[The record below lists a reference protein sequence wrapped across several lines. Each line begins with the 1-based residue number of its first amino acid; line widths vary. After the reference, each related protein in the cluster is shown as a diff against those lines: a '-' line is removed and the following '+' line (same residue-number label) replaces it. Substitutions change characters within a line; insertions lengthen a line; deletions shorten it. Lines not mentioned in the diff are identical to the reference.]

1 MVRPYEIFCEP
12 NANGGQCLKCIL
24 TGIQADGRVVAKTRF
39 NQVSTFAG
47 GYKKMTFVEG
57 DVVVI
62 ISASVENSY
71 LLFGFKETQS
81 TLKRLVDSVEVEAIE
96 STTIKP

>member
-1 MVRPYEIFCEP
+1 MVRPYEIFSQP
-12 NANGGQCLKCIL
+12 DAYGGQCLKCML

-39 NQVSTFAG
+39 NQMSTFAC

-62 ISASVENSY
+62 INASVENSY
-71 LLFGFKETQS
+71 LLFGFKETQF
-81 TLKRLVDSVEVEAIE
+81 TLKR
-96 STTIKP
+96 